1 MRSLVLRNE
10 PGEEGPSSGSFP
22 LPGAAPLFFG
32 NENMALYEH
41 VVITR
46 PDISPAQ
53 VDSFVEELTGFLK
66 EKGATIGKTEY
77 WGLRN
82 LAYPIKKQRKGHYS
96 LINIDAPADAIH
108 ELERRQRLSE
118 DVMRYMTVR
127 VEELTDEPSPV
138 LSRKERRRD

>member
-1 MRSLVLRNE
+1 
-10 PGEEGPSSGSFP
+10 
-22 LPGAAPLFFG
+22 
-32 NENMALYEH
+32 MAFYEH

-53 VDSFVEELTGFLK
+53 VDTFVEELSGFLK

-96 LINIDAPADAIH
+96 LINIDGPAEAIH

-118 DVMRYMTVR
+118 DVMRYMTIR

-138 LSRKERRRD
+138 LSRKDRRRD

>member
-1 MRSLVLRNE
+1 
-10 PGEEGPSSGSFP
+10 
-22 LPGAAPLFFG
+22 
-32 NENMALYEH
+32 MAFYEH

-53 VDSFVEELTGFLK
+53 VDSFVEELSGFLK

-96 LINIDAPADAIH
+96 LINIDGPAEAIH

-118 DVMRYMTVR
+118 DVMRYMTIR

>member
-1 MRSLVLRNE
+1 
-10 PGEEGPSSGSFP
+10 
-22 LPGAAPLFFG
+22 
-32 NENMALYEH
+32 MAFYEH

-53 VDSFVEELTGFLK
+53 VDAFVEDLSGFLK
-66 EKGATIGKTEY
+66 EKGAKIGKTEY

-96 LINIDAPADAIH
+96 LINIDGPADAIH

-118 DVMRYMTVR
+118 DVMRYMTIR

>member
-1 MRSLVLRNE
+1 
-10 PGEEGPSSGSFP
+10 
-22 LPGAAPLFFG
+22 
-32 NENMALYEH
+32 MAFYEH

-53 VDSFVEELTGFLK
+53 VDSFVEELSGFLN

-96 LINIDAPADAIH
+96 LINIDAPAEAIH

-118 DVMRYMTVR
+118 DVMRYMTIR
-127 VEELTDEPSPV
+127 VEELSDEPSPV
-138 LSRKERRRD
+138 LSRKDRRRD

>member
-1 MRSLVLRNE
+1 
-10 PGEEGPSSGSFP
+10 
-22 LPGAAPLFFG
+22 
-32 NENMALYEH
+32 MALYEH

-53 VDSFVEELTGFLK
+53 VESFIEEMTTFLK
-66 EKGATIGKTEY
+66 EKGATVGKTEY
-77 WGLRN
+77 WGLRS

-96 LINIDAPADAIH
+96 LINIDGPADAIH
-108 ELERRQRLSE
+108 ELERRQRIAE

-127 VEELTDEPSPV
+127 VEMLSDEPSPV

>member
-1 MRSLVLRNE
+1 
-10 PGEEGPSSGSFP
+10 
-22 LPGAAPLFFG
+22 
-32 NENMALYEH
+32 MALYEH

-53 VDSFVEELTGFLK
+53 VETFIEEISTFLT
-66 EKGATIGKTEY
+66 EKGAKVGKTEY
-77 WGLRN
+77 WGLRS
-82 LAYPIKKQRKGHYS
+82 LSYPIKKQRKGHYS
-96 LINIDAPADAIH
+96 LLNIDAPAEAIH

-127 VEELTDEPSPV
+127 VETLSDEPSAV

>member
-1 MRSLVLRNE
+1 
-10 PGEEGPSSGSFP
+10 
-22 LPGAAPLFFG
+22 
-32 NENMALYEH
+32 MALYEH